1 MDLKIALSGD
11 LPARCSDALA
21 ALAPEL
27 GMVPAAEGVPVRGHR
42 GAALAVCC
50 DGASVTIE
58 WAQPIQFYRALSLL
72 PRPLAACDIREEP
85 CFETV
90 GMMFDTSRNAVL
102 RPDTLRSFLRKMA
115 LMGMNLG
122 MMYTEDTYE
131 VPGQPYFGYQRGRYT
146 YEELHALDDYA
157 DMLGIE
163 LCPCVQ
169 TLGHLNRA
177 LHWPAMRRLQD
188 NDEVL
193 LADSEETYSFLRQIL
208 TAASA
213 PYRSKRIH
221 IGMDEAHGV
230 GMGAHLRLHGYEKPY
245 DILRRHL
252 KRVLDI
258 VNELGLSP
266 MMWSD
271 MYFRLESPT
280 NGYYDGPMPSQQA
293 VDAVVPGVELVYWD
307 YYHMREAEYD
317 EQLKKHD
324 ALHAPTVFAG
334 GIWTWCGPAPDY
346 DKTRTATLA
355 GLSACRKAGVPLVFA
370 TAWGDNGAE
379 ANLYTALLGMQMF
392 AEFTYHGSFEDE
404 WLAQR
409 MRVCCQA
416 DARAFWDLTL
426 FNHMEGMR
434 SGEFRPVNAAKMLL
448 YQDPLVQLFTKD
460 TQGFALSRHY
470 AALAP
475 RYEAYTAEGGAFAPL
490 WQFYAMLADVL
501 AKKCVWH
508 EQASQA
514 VVSHDTALAKQLAD
528 GLTETIGA
536 VEALR
541 LAWLSLWNATN
552 KPHGFEVID
561 GRLGGVAARLD
572 TAQRRMRAFA
582 AGECDT
588 IRFGYPIGEYT
599 SVGIG
604 YRLERYDLYN
614 VDADASPY
622 ISDYKGTNWTSAI
635 SARILRDT
643 TDDRARPTKGTIAR
657 LWAEYGG
664 GGLGGTD
671 NFIKAVA
678 DWQGFWSINP
688 ENTFHLRARVGGV
701 FQNTSSRVPV
711 FERFWL
717 GGMDTVRGYSYSDLS
732 PRDDKYGGDQIGGDR
747 MGVLNVE
754 YIWTFQKDMGLALV
768 PFFDAGFNIDHKTMA
783 DDFND
788 KIVYSAG
795 LELRWRSPM
804 GDLRLAY
811 GYPLSKDYDGE
822 REQGRLEFS
831 MGQFF

>member
-1 MDLKIALSGD
+1 MNEILSFSGQ
-11 LPARCSDALA
+11 LPEHFDAA
-21 ALAPEL
+21 FAEIGPEL
-27 GMVPAAEGVPVRGHR
+27 GFARAGQGGLSVALRQGGCLRAEKRADGVGVTWAEPVQ
-42 GAALAVCC
+42 V
-50 DGASVTIE
+50 
-58 WAQPIQFYRALSLL
+58 YRALSLL
-72 PRPLAACDIREEP
+72 RQHWAEDAFCIEETP
-85 CFETV
+85 CFETT
-90 GMMFDTSRNAVL
+90 GMMFDVSRNAVL
-102 RPDTLRSFLRKMA
+102 QPDTLRFFLRKMA
-115 LMGMNLG
+115 MMGLNLG

-448 YQDPLVQLFTKD
+448 YQDPLIQLFTKD

-475 RYEAYTAEGGAFAPL
+475 RYEAYAAEGGAFAPL

-588 IRFGYPIGEYT
+588 IPELAEPALPYT
-599 SVGIG
+599 
-604 YRLERYDLYN
+604 LLPD
-614 VDADASPY
+614 
-622 ISDYKGTNWTSAI
+622 GTLDGS
-635 SARILRDT
+635 
-643 TDDRARPTKGTIAR
+643 
-657 LWAEYGG
+657 Y
-664 GGLGGTD
+664 
-671 NFIKAVA
+671 
-678 DWQGFWSINP
+678 
-688 ENTFHLRARVGGV
+688 RVG
-701 FQNTSSRVPV
+701 
-711 FERFWL
+711 EI
-717 GGMDTVRGYSYSDLS
+717 LS
-732 PRDDKYGGDQIGGDR
+732 ACK
-747 MGVLNVE
+747 
-754 YIWTFQKDMGLALV
+754 
-768 PFFDAGFNIDHKTMA
+768 ID
-783 DDFND
+783 
-788 KIVYSAG
+788 G
-795 LELRWRSPM
+795 
-804 GDLRLAY
+804 
-811 GYPLSKDYDGE
+811 
-822 REQGRLEFS
+822 
-831 MGQFF
+831 

>member
-1 MDLKIALSGD
+1 MDLKIALSGE

-85 CFETV
+85 CFGTV

-588 IRFGYPIGEYT
+588 IPELAEPALPYT
-599 SVGIG
+599 
-604 YRLERYDLYN
+604 LLPD
-614 VDADASPY
+614 
-622 ISDYKGTNWTSAI
+622 GTLDGS
-635 SARILRDT
+635 
-643 TDDRARPTKGTIAR
+643 
-657 LWAEYGG
+657 Y
-664 GGLGGTD
+664 
-671 NFIKAVA
+671 
-678 DWQGFWSINP
+678 
-688 ENTFHLRARVGGV
+688 RVG
-701 FQNTSSRVPV
+701 
-711 FERFWL
+711 EI
-717 GGMDTVRGYSYSDLS
+717 LS
-732 PRDDKYGGDQIGGDR
+732 ACK
-747 MGVLNVE
+747 
-754 YIWTFQKDMGLALV
+754 
-768 PFFDAGFNIDHKTMA
+768 ID
-783 DDFND
+783 
-788 KIVYSAG
+788 G
-795 LELRWRSPM
+795 
-804 GDLRLAY
+804 
-811 GYPLSKDYDGE
+811 
-822 REQGRLEFS
+822 
-831 MGQFF
+831 

>member
-355 GLSACRKAGVPLVFA
+355 GLSACRKAGVPVS
-370 TAWGDNGAE
+370 
-379 ANLYTALLGMQMF
+379 YT
-392 AEFTYHGSFEDE
+392 H
-404 WLAQR
+404 
-409 MRVCCQA
+409 
-416 DARAFWDLTL
+416 LTL
-426 FNHMEGMR
+426 
-434 SGEFRPVNAAKMLL
+434 P
-448 YQDPLVQLFTKD
+448 
-460 TQGFALSRHY
+460 
-470 AALAP
+470 
-475 RYEAYTAEGGAFAPL
+475 
-490 WQFYAMLADVL
+490 
-501 AKKCVWH
+501 
-508 EQASQA
+508 
-514 VVSHDTALAKQLAD
+514 
-528 GLTETIGA
+528 TI
-536 VEALR
+536 
-541 LAWLSLWNATN
+541 
-552 KPHGFEVID
+552 
-561 GRLGGVAARLD
+561 
-572 TAQRRMRAFA
+572 
-582 AGECDT
+582 C
-588 IRFGYPIGEYT
+588 
-599 SVGIG
+599 SV
-604 YRLERYDLYN
+604 
-614 VDADASPY
+614 
-622 ISDYKGTNWTSAI
+622 
-635 SARILRDT
+635 
-643 TDDRARPTKGTIAR
+643 
-657 LWAEYGG
+657 
-664 GGLGGTD
+664 
-671 NFIKAVA
+671 
-678 DWQGFWSINP
+678 
-688 ENTFHLRARVGGV
+688 
-701 FQNTSSRVPV
+701 
-711 FERFWL
+711 
-717 GGMDTVRGYSYSDLS
+717 
-732 PRDDKYGGDQIGGDR
+732 
-747 MGVLNVE
+747 
-754 YIWTFQKDMGLALV
+754 
-768 PFFDAGFNIDHKTMA
+768 
-783 DDFND
+783 
-788 KIVYSAG
+788 
-795 LELRWRSPM
+795 
-804 GDLRLAY
+804 
-811 GYPLSKDYDGE
+811 
-822 REQGRLEFS
+822 
-831 MGQFF
+831 

>member
-90 GMMFDTSRNAVL
+90 GMMFDTPRNAVL

-307 YYHMREAEYD
+307 YYHMREVEYD

-355 GLSACRKAGVPLVFA
+355 GLSACRKAGVKRYVFA
-370 TAWGDNGAE
+370 STLYVYGKSGGFYRCSKQSCELYIENYHDMFGLEYTILRYGSLYGPRADRRNAINRFVAE
-379 ANLYTALLGMQMF
+379 A
-392 AEFTYHGSFEDE
+392 
-404 WLAQR
+404 
-409 MRVCCQA
+409 
-416 DARAFWDLTL
+416 
-426 FNHMEGMR
+426 
-434 SGEFRPVNAAKMLL
+434 
-448 YQDPLVQLFTKD
+448 
-460 TQGFALSRHY
+460 
-470 AALAP
+470 
-475 RYEAYTAEGGAFAPL
+475 
-490 WQFYAMLADVL
+490 
-501 AKKCVWH
+501 
-508 EQASQA
+508 
-514 VVSHDTALAKQLAD
+514 
-528 GLTETIGA
+528 
-536 VEALR
+536 
-541 LAWLSLWNATN
+541 
-552 KPHGFEVID
+552 
-561 GRLGGVAARLD
+561 
-572 TAQRRMRAFA
+572 
-582 AGECDT
+582 
-588 IRFGYPIGEYT
+588 
-599 SVGIG
+599 
-604 YRLERYDLYN
+604 LE
-614 VDADASPY
+614 
-622 ISDYKGTNWTSAI
+622 
-635 SARILRDT
+635 
-643 TDDRARPTKGTIAR
+643 KGTITYYGAPTALR
-657 LWAEYGG
+657 EYIHVEDAALSTVEILSPEYANQNIVLTGNQPMRVG
-664 GGLGGTD
+664 DLFRMIEEMLGKPIEIKYQHDPNSGHYPITPYAFMPKVGRKMTPHLSTELGQGVLKVMEEIHQELHPDLKELGGYLMVD
-671 NFIKAVA
+671 KA
-678 DWQGFWSINP
+678 D
-688 ENTFHLRARVGGV
+688 
-701 FQNTSSRVPV
+701 
-711 FERFWL
+711 
-717 GGMDTVRGYSYSDLS
+717 
-732 PRDDKYGGDQIGGDR
+732 
-747 MGVLNVE
+747 
-754 YIWTFQKDMGLALV
+754 
-768 PFFDAGFNIDHKTMA
+768 
-783 DDFND
+783 
-788 KIVYSAG
+788 
-795 LELRWRSPM
+795 
-804 GDLRLAY
+804 
-811 GYPLSKDYDGE
+811 
-822 REQGRLEFS
+822 
-831 MGQFF
+831 

>member
-157 DMLGIE
+157 DM
-163 LCPCVQ
+163 
-169 TLGHLNRA
+169 
-177 LHWPAMRRLQD
+177 
-188 NDEVL
+188 
-193 LADSEETYSFLRQIL
+193 
-208 TAASA
+208 
-213 PYRSKRIH
+213 
-221 IGMDEAHGV
+221 
-230 GMGAHLRLHGYEKPY
+230 
-245 DILRRHL
+245 
-252 KRVLDI
+252 
-258 VNELGLSP
+258 
-266 MMWSD
+266 
-271 MYFRLESPT
+271 
-280 NGYYDGPMPSQQA
+280 
-293 VDAVVPGVELVYWD
+293 
-307 YYHMREAEYD
+307 
-317 EQLKKHD
+317 
-324 ALHAPTVFAG
+324 
-334 GIWTWCGPAPDY
+334 
-346 DKTRTATLA
+346 
-355 GLSACRKAGVPLVFA
+355 
-370 TAWGDNGAE
+370 
-379 ANLYTALLGMQMF
+379 LGMQMF

-588 IRFGYPIGEYT
+588 IPELAEPALPYT
-599 SVGIG
+599 
-604 YRLERYDLYN
+604 LLPD
-614 VDADASPY
+614 
-622 ISDYKGTNWTSAI
+622 GTLDGS
-635 SARILRDT
+635 
-643 TDDRARPTKGTIAR
+643 
-657 LWAEYGG
+657 Y
-664 GGLGGTD
+664 
-671 NFIKAVA
+671 
-678 DWQGFWSINP
+678 
-688 ENTFHLRARVGGV
+688 RVG
-701 FQNTSSRVPV
+701 
-711 FERFWL
+711 EI
-717 GGMDTVRGYSYSDLS
+717 LS
-732 PRDDKYGGDQIGGDR
+732 ACK
-747 MGVLNVE
+747 
-754 YIWTFQKDMGLALV
+754 
-768 PFFDAGFNIDHKTMA
+768 ID
-783 DDFND
+783 
-788 KIVYSAG
+788 G
-795 LELRWRSPM
+795 
-804 GDLRLAY
+804 
-811 GYPLSKDYDGE
+811 
-822 REQGRLEFS
+822 
-831 MGQFF
+831 

>member
-131 VPGQPYFGYQRGRYT
+131 
-146 YEELHALDDYA
+146 
-157 DMLGIE
+157 
-163 LCPCVQ
+163 
-169 TLGHLNRA
+169 
-177 LHWPAMRRLQD
+177 
-188 NDEVL
+188 
-193 LADSEETYSFLRQIL
+193 
-208 TAASA
+208 
-213 PYRSKRIH
+213 
-221 IGMDEAHGV
+221 
-230 GMGAHLRLHGYEKPY
+230 
-245 DILRRHL
+245 
-252 KRVLDI
+252 
-258 VNELGLSP
+258 
-266 MMWSD
+266 
-271 MYFRLESPT
+271 
-280 NGYYDGPMPSQQA
+280 
-293 VDAVVPGVELVYWD
+293 VPGVELVYWD

-588 IRFGYPIGEYT
+588 IPELAEPALPYT
-599 SVGIG
+599 
-604 YRLERYDLYN
+604 LLPD
-614 VDADASPY
+614 
-622 ISDYKGTNWTSAI
+622 GTLDGS
-635 SARILRDT
+635 
-643 TDDRARPTKGTIAR
+643 
-657 LWAEYGG
+657 Y
-664 GGLGGTD
+664 
-671 NFIKAVA
+671 
-678 DWQGFWSINP
+678 
-688 ENTFHLRARVGGV
+688 RVG
-701 FQNTSSRVPV
+701 
-711 FERFWL
+711 EI
-717 GGMDTVRGYSYSDLS
+717 LS
-732 PRDDKYGGDQIGGDR
+732 ACK
-747 MGVLNVE
+747 
-754 YIWTFQKDMGLALV
+754 
-768 PFFDAGFNIDHKTMA
+768 ID
-783 DDFND
+783 
-788 KIVYSAG
+788 G
-795 LELRWRSPM
+795 
-804 GDLRLAY
+804 
-811 GYPLSKDYDGE
+811 
-822 REQGRLEFS
+822 
-831 MGQFF
+831 

>member
-1 MDLKIALSGD
+1 
-11 LPARCSDALA
+11 
-21 ALAPEL
+21 
-27 GMVPAAEGVPVRGHR
+27 
-42 GAALAVCC
+42 
-50 DGASVTIE
+50 
-58 WAQPIQFYRALSLL
+58 
-72 PRPLAACDIREEP
+72 
-85 CFETV
+85 
-90 GMMFDTSRNAVL
+90 
-102 RPDTLRSFLRKMA
+102 
-115 LMGMNLG
+115 
-122 MMYTEDTYE
+122 
-131 VPGQPYFGYQRGRYT
+131 
-146 YEELHALDDYA
+146 
-157 DMLGIE
+157 
-163 LCPCVQ
+163 
-169 TLGHLNRA
+169 
-177 LHWPAMRRLQD
+177 
-188 NDEVL
+188 
-193 LADSEETYSFLRQIL
+193 
-208 TAASA
+208 
-213 PYRSKRIH
+213 
-221 IGMDEAHGV
+221 
-230 GMGAHLRLHGYEKPY
+230 MGAHLRLHGYEKPY

-588 IRFGYPIGEYT
+588 IPELAEPALPYT
-599 SVGIG
+599 
-604 YRLERYDLYN
+604 LLPD
-614 VDADASPY
+614 
-622 ISDYKGTNWTSAI
+622 GTLDGS
-635 SARILRDT
+635 
-643 TDDRARPTKGTIAR
+643 
-657 LWAEYGG
+657 Y
-664 GGLGGTD
+664 
-671 NFIKAVA
+671 
-678 DWQGFWSINP
+678 
-688 ENTFHLRARVGGV
+688 RVG
-701 FQNTSSRVPV
+701 
-711 FERFWL
+711 EI
-717 GGMDTVRGYSYSDLS
+717 LS
-732 PRDDKYGGDQIGGDR
+732 ACK
-747 MGVLNVE
+747 
-754 YIWTFQKDMGLALV
+754 
-768 PFFDAGFNIDHKTMA
+768 ID
-783 DDFND
+783 
-788 KIVYSAG
+788 G
-795 LELRWRSPM
+795 
-804 GDLRLAY
+804 
-811 GYPLSKDYDGE
+811 
-822 REQGRLEFS
+822 
-831 MGQFF
+831 

>member
-392 AEFTYHGSFEDE
+392 AELTYHGSFEDE

-490 WQFYAMLADVL
+490 GSLAASLLAAALLAAVAAAIEAFSVEGLDNLFVPLGVSALYAVL
-501 AKKCVWH
+501 FLPA
-508 EQASQA
+508 AA
-514 VVSHDTALAKQLAD
+514 YTPALA
-528 GLTETIGA
+528 GLLLSGA
-536 VEALR
+536 VALASFRLR
-541 LAWLSLWNATN
+541 LLT
-552 KPHGFEVID
+552 
-561 GRLGGVAARLD
+561 VA
-572 TAQRRMRAFA
+572 
-582 AGECDT
+582 
-588 IRFGYPIGEYT
+588 
-599 SVGIG
+599 
-604 YRLERYDLYN
+604 
-614 VDADASPY
+614 
-622 ISDYKGTNWTSAI
+622 
-635 SARILRDT
+635 
-643 TDDRARPTKGTIAR
+643 
-657 LWAEYGG
+657 
-664 GGLGGTD
+664 GGLG
-671 NFIKAVA
+671 AVA
-678 DWQGFWSINP
+678 VGTLAFAIGGWPLWLLLMWFFGSSNVASKLMARSAVKRNGGAP
-688 ENTFHLRARVGGV
+688 ASRKHSGPRTLRQVLANSVPFLACALAYTATGEPWLLLLASGALAASTADTWASEVGVYSRRPPVNILTREPMQRGLSGGV
-701 FQNTSSRVPV
+701 
-711 FERFWL
+711 
-717 GGMDTVRGYSYSDLS
+717 S
-732 PRDDKYGGDQIGGDR
+732 P
-747 MGVLNVE
+747 L
-754 YIWTFQKDMGLALV
+754 GLAATVVGAVTSAFLAMLLFHAFGYAIPTGPDAFFFIIACGVVGSLV
-768 PFFDAGFNIDHKTMA
+768 DSVLGVVMQAKYRCPNDAEGGLVETPPCGA
-783 DDFND
+783 QAALVSGYAWVTND
-788 KIVYSAG
+788 AVNLMSGIAVVLLG
-795 LELRWRSPM
+795 LLVVV
-804 GDLRLAY
+804 
-811 GYPLSKDYDGE
+811 
-822 REQGRLEFS
+822 
-831 MGQFF
+831 